1 MTKVFWSRVFK
12 RKRCNVDGRV
22 LQVLEN
28 LPKSLNVNESGYDVH
43 TETADGNVVVYRV
56 EFKEP
61 IKISGDAYVEFIRF
75 LWKTYKDSRL
85 AIIEGHKNDV
95 VCNDCYDVK
104 VYIDREEIGG
114 SIYVRSLRFEVRT

>member
-1 MTKVFWSRVFK
+1 LTKVFWSRVFK

-61 IKISGDAYVEFIRF
+61 IKNIR
-75 LWKTYKDSRL
+75 
-85 AIIEGHKNDV
+85 
-95 VCNDCYDVK
+95 
-104 VYIDREEIGG
+104 
-114 SIYVRSLRFEVRT
+114 